1 MSLKNS
7 YERYGSLSIA
17 MHWLM
22 LLLLVA
28 VYACIELREFYPKGS
43 DPRNALKAWHF
54 TLGLTVFFLV
64 WLRVLMKI
72 VQISPSIDPQPA
84 NWQMILAKI
93 VHLVLYVFMVSMP
106 ILGWLILSGEGK
118 DIPFYGISMPPL
130 MGENKDLAK
139 TIEELHEI
147 GGTLGYFL
155 VGLHAIAALFHHYI
169 VKDNTLSRMLP
180 SRHR

>member
-64 WLRVLMKI
+64 WLRLLLKI

-93 VHLVLYVFMVSMP
+93 VHLALYVFMVGMP

-130 MGENKDLAK
+130 MGEDKDLAK
-139 TIEELHEI
+139 TIKELHEI

-155 VGLHAIAALFHHYI
+155 VGLHAVAALFHH
-169 VKDNTLSRMLP
+169 
-180 SRHR
+180 